1 VIGERARGA
10 LLYSL
15 SAVLLLAGGVWF
27 FRAAPATGDDP
38 RVSRWRRSAA
48 QLLPDLP
55 YQVTADTVVMAGD
68 ITTERTA
75 NVGGGSYTLSMICL
89 GDGGHVRV
97 RLSSVGDDSGRAV
110 ACTRDPAPVT
120 LTVALAA
127 DFFMLLSGETGGAT
141 AVFRWR
147 LDRARG
153 L

>member
-1 VIGERARGA
+1 VNGDRARGA
-10 LLYSL
+10 LLYAL
-15 SAVLLLAGGVWF
+15 SAVLLLGGGVWF
-27 FRAAPATGDDP
+27 FRAAPTTGDDP
-38 RVSRWRRSAA
+38 RVASWRRTAA

-55 YQVTADTVVMAGD
+55 FQVTADTIVMAGD
-68 ITTERTA
+68 VTTERST
-75 NVGGGSYTLSMICL
+75 NVGGGSYTLSMVCL

-110 ACTRDPAPVT
+110 ACTPDPASVT
-120 LTVALAA
+120 LNVALAA
-127 DFFMLLSGETGGAT
+127 DFFMLVSGETGGAT

>member
-1 VIGERARGA
+1 VIGERARGT
-10 LLYSL
+10 LLYAL
-15 SAVLLLAGGVWF
+15 SIVLLLAGCVWF
-27 FRAAPATGDDP
+27 FRAAPTTGEDP
-38 RVSRWRRSAA
+38 RVASWRRTAA

-55 YQVTADTVVMAGD
+55 FQVTADTIVMAGD
-68 ITTERTA
+68 ITTERTT

-110 ACTRDPAPVT
+110 ACTPNPASVT
-120 LTVALAA
+120 LSVALAA
-127 DFFMLLSGETGGAT
+127 DFFMLVSGETGGAT

-147 LDRARG
+147 LDRTHG